1 MAEEAEG
8 EGSVLG
14 ELRGVGEGNGGRVR
28 VVDELEVFIGC
39 RVTVSVILQCAS
51 SVGAVEEER
60 RGKEGGEREE
70 ENASCRYL

>member
-28 VVDELEVFIGC
+28 VVGVCVLVYARAYPWRAACTTLLCWDL
-39 RVTVSVILQCAS
+39 AS
-51 SVGAVEEER
+51 QRDWSSRLVLSQDATDT
-60 RGKEGGEREE
+60 
-70 ENASCRYL
+70 